1 MTSMCLSSKNKS
13 LPVHFLPDLHV
24 KLWDLVLHHL
34 DEKSLLTVAVVSHGF
49 NKLAILVCLPN
60 PEHLREHKAHE
71 GDFPLLELLEP
82 ALEKLELRYNDEG
95 SIFDEEIVFL
105 WRGVDFRGEANIR

>member
-1 MTSMCLSSKNKS
+1 MCLSSKNKS

-49 NKLAILVCLPN
+49 NKLAIL
-60 PEHLREHKAHE
+60 AHE